1 MAVAE
6 KLYHTDNPRHLRRRQ
21 REENTPKKFKV
32 AIELLFEVRKW
43 RSM

>member
-6 KLYHTDNPRHLRRRQ
+6 KLYHTDNPRYLRLRQ
-21 REENTPKKFKV
+21 RKENAPKKFKV

-43 RSM
+43 RST